1 MSRPDQK
8 ERMKDIET
16 KLRIIDEKNKKF
28 REQIML
34 KRDKQ
39 EQKHPQPSVVVN
51 DKLMSVSWFKFTT

>member
-28 REQIML
+28 REQIMI
-34 KRDKQ
+34 KRENQ

-51 DKLMSVSWFKFTT
+51 